1 MPGLDP
7 LDSRRGITV
16 LALLLLIIAVVV
28 GGFFVARY
36 LLNRPAATSSL
47 PSNHSERI
55 EGSSGISFLIS

>member
-1 MPGLDP
+1 
-7 LDSRRGITV
+7 
-16 LALLLLIIAVVV
+16 LIIAVVV